1 MGKVK
6 RVTPTRTPSAAV
18 ESSLLDAAE
27 ALLERDGPEA
37 LTVRGIAAEAGVAP
51 MGVYNRFG
59 SKDGVLDALFIRG
72 FDEFE
77 AALRAVD
84 EPDPKRALIAA
95 GVAYR
100 RFAQDHPQMYGLM
113 FENRSATFVP
123 SEAAHERAAATFQH
137 LVRHVEAAMRA
148 RVIRKGDP
156 IEVAQRLWSACHGV
170 VSLELRGMGFVDDV
184 DAHHRRL
191 LETLL
196 AGLK

>member
-6 RVTPTRTPSAAV
+6 RVTPSRTPSAAV
-18 ESSLLDAAE
+18 EGSLLDAAE
-27 ALLERDGPEA
+27 RLLERDGPDA

-77 AALRAVD
+77 VALRAVD
-84 EPDPKRALIAA
+84 EPDPRRALIAA

-100 RFAQDHPQMYGLM
+100 RFAKEHPQLYGLM

-123 SEAAHERAAATFQH
+123 SEAAYERAAATFQH
-137 LVRHVEAAMRA
+137 LVRHVEVAMRA
-148 RVIRKGDP
+148 RVIRQG
-156 IEVAQRLWSACHGV
+156 
-170 VSLELRGMGFVDDV
+170 
-184 DAHHRRL
+184 
-191 LETLL
+191 
-196 AGLK
+196 